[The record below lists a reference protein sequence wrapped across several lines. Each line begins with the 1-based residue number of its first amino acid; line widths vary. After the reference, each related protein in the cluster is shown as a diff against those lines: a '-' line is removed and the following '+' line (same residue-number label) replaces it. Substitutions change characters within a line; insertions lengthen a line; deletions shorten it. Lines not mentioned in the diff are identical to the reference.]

1 MTETETAVKEKWWRD
16 DFNEHYS
23 HLIPK
28 HMHEPL
34 LNYVL
39 YGAPVG
45 DFLTAVLQNE
55 FVEAF
60 ARAGGENLA
69 MMHGWAK
76 VMYGFV
82 PSPALK
88 AGMLEWQKQ
97 GGMMKNKQ
105 GHSE

>member
-1 MTETETAVKEKWWRD
+1 MTSLERSVRTEFEECFA
-16 DFNEHYS
+16 

-34 LNYVL
+34 LDYVL
-39 YGAPVG
+39 HGAPVG
-45 DFLTAVLQNE
+45 HFLTAVLRDE
-55 FVEAF
+55 LTEAF
-60 ARAGGENLA
+60 ARADDKNLA
-69 MMHGWAK
+69 AMHGWVK

-97 GGMMKNKQ
+97 GGMMENKQ
-105 GHSE
+105 EHSK